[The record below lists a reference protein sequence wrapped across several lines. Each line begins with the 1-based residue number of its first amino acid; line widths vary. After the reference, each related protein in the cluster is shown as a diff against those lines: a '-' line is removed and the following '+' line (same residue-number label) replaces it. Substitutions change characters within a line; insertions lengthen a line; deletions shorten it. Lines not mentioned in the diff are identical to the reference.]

1 MGLDIVYD
9 QQPVIWLPYRV
20 LSASGFSAGL
30 VLGML
35 FGRGGLYA
43 TELQN
48 IYPSLHLPLNIKVK
62 QGSYFSSGKTDN
74 K

>member
-9 QQPVIWLPYRV
+9 QQPVIWLAYRV
-20 LSASGFSAGL
+20 LSVSGFSAGL

-35 FGRGGLYA
+35 LGRGGLYA

-48 IYPSLHLPLNIKVK
+48 IYPREKEKVCMDDEK
-62 QGSYFSSGKTDN
+62 LLKYK
-74 K
+74 

>member
-35 FGRGGLYA
+35 LGRGLYA

-48 IYPSLHLPLNIKVK
+48 IYPREKENVCMDDEKLLKYK
-62 QGSYFSSGKTDN
+62 
-74 K
+74 